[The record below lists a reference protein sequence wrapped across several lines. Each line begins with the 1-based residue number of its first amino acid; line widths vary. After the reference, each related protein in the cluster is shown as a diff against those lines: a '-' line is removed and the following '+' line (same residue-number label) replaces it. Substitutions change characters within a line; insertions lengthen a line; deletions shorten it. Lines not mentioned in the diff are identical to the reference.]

1 MGSARSFV
9 IITMTAFTALFI
21 LFTWSVETTSE
32 VETGLQVLEMNDT
45 ERLHRALLLQPR
57 THSWTISARPILL
70 MALLLT
76 VIVAVVM
83 SNGGAETYVSTH
95 RRRLGNDCGTQCC
108 LRLLPGNNHG
118 DDGGFESQIVPV
130 QPAAPGR
137 TVAERVKALKSDHR
151 SCHYNPQAGQFTL
164 HKTAARGRDRA
175 EEGSRLAE

>member
-76 VIVAVVM
+76 VIAAVVM
-83 SNGGAETYVSTH
+83 SNGGAEAHVSA
-95 RRRLGNDCGTQCC
+95 RRRLLDNWCC
-108 LRLLPGNNHG
+108 KETYTYLDE
-118 DDGGFESQIVPV
+118 DDNEIS
-130 QPAAPGR
+130 AAVYASKYGEPLVEQSGECD
-137 TVAERVKALKSDHR
+137 TSDR
-151 SCHYNPQAGQFTL
+151 D
-164 HKTAARGRDRA
+164 ARGNA
-175 EEGSRLAE
+175 SRGFAGRGKQLANMFKP

>member
-83 SNGGAETYVSTH
+83 SHGGAETHVSTH
-95 RRRLGNDCGTQCC
+95 RRRLGNDCGTTCC
-108 LRLLPGNNHG
+108 LRLFPRNNGDGCGSEDKFVPDTMGYMPGSVEYIRLSHT
-118 DDGGFESQIVPV
+118 ST
-130 QPAAPGR
+130 PA
-137 TVAERVKALKSDHR
+137 
-151 SCHYNPQAGQFTL
+151 Q
-164 HKTAARGRDRA
+164 
-175 EEGSRLAE
+175 